1 METYVCGTFARPK
14 GKQRK
19 NIISPKW
26 WPVGRYH
33 IRCWILTPLLR
44 MSLTYC
50 SVVSS
55 GDDEEE
61 ALGEDVG
68 QSLWGSPTLLQAA
81 NLSLFLSYQ
90 MAAHEN
96 ILKINPAHILW
107 QISVK

>member
-1 METYVCGTFARPK
+1 M
-14 GKQRK
+14 
-19 NIISPKW
+19 
-26 WPVGRYH
+26 
-33 IRCWILTPLLR
+33 PLA
-44 MSLTYC
+44 YC

-55 GDDEEE
+55 GGDDEE
-61 ALGEDVG
+61 APGEDVG